1 MIDFKKARVWRRRD
15 GEMPARKDL
24 PLQKVR
30 VLISGD
36 GKRIERETREEHV
49 RHTANGKDDRRHD
62 VGPAGPTEM
71 GHDMHPHDPD
81 ASSTGRR
88 LDGASA
94 QAGQARAQKP
104 DARTGRLGHLGQRRS
119 ISRVL
124 SRIRVAP
131 EAVAI
136 IPLRTAVA
144 RRLKRPTRR
153 LGRATL
159 NPGRRFRPRPGCL
172 PTWPCSRWGLPCHP
186 RYRGRGGLL
195 PRRFTLTAESQKRAA
210 AVCFLWHSPQRY
222 RYRALPG
229 IVLCG
234 ARTFLPM
241 LTAHRTITRAA
252 STSVKMH

>member
-1 MIDFKKARVWRRRD
+1 MTCTRMI
-15 GEMPARKDL
+15 P
-24 PLQKVR
+24 
-30 VLISGD
+30 VLL
-36 GKRIERETREEHV
+36 
-49 RHTANGKDDRRHD
+49 A
-62 VGPAGPTEM
+62 
-71 GHDMHPHDPD
+71 PD
-81 ASSTGRR
+81 AGSTAHPSKRGH
-88 LDGASA
+88 
-94 QAGQARAQKP
+94 ARTQKP

-159 NPGRRFRPRPGCL
+159 NPGRGFRPRPGCL

-234 ARTFLPM
+234 ARTFLPVP
-241 LTAHRTITRAA
+241 TTHRAIARAA
-252 STSVKMH
+252 STAGKMHPAAVTRKC